1 MGRVVQFF
9 KDSAAEVRRIVWPS
23 RDSVIASTKVVVVS
37 TLIIAFLLA
46 VVDYLFITILGLLF

>member
-1 MGRVVQFF
+1 MRRLVQFF

-37 TLIIAFLLA
+37 TLLIAFGLA
-46 VVDYLFITILGLLF
+46 VVDYLFITILGILF